1 MLKCGGEITNQT
13 KKNNMLSETPD
24 PWHVGREEQI
34 NIQNKTE
41 LVERNKY
48 NESEHQQQI
57 Q

>member
-1 MLKCGGEITNQT
+1 
-13 KKNNMLSETPD
+13 MLSETPD
-24 PWHVGREEQI
+24 PWHVGREEQM

-48 NESEHQQQI
+48 NESEHQQQT